1 MNLEGEAK
9 FLMDVN
15 QLWDSLLDEE
25 ILKKVIPGC
34 HELVLKENGEY
45 DVVLKLGVAAVKGEY
60 VGKVK
65 IEGVEKPNYYI
76 LHASGSGSPGHVKAK
91 MHCRLF
97 EIDGGG
103 SRLEWNCDAEI
114 GGTIASVGNRVLGGV
129 AKFLAGK
136 FFKDIQKTVKSASLE
151 APADSAI
158 KIE

>member
-9 FLMDVN
+9 FSMDVN
-15 QLWDSLLDEE
+15 QLWNSLLDEE

-65 IEGVEKPNYYI
+65 IEGVDKPNYYI
-76 LHASGSGSPGHVKAK
+76 LHASGSGSPGHVKAE

-97 EIDGGG
+97 GTEDG

-136 FFKDIQKTVKSASLE
+136 FFKDIQKAVKSASIE
-151 APADSAI
+151 SPADSAI
-158 KIE
+158 KME

>member
-9 FLMDVN
+9 FSMEAN

-65 IEGVEKPNYYI
+65 IEGVDKPNYYI
-76 LHASGSGSPGHVKAK
+76 LHASGSGSPGHVDAK
-91 MHCRLF
+91 MHCRIF
-97 EIDGGG
+97 EMENG
-103 SRLEWNCDAEI
+103 SRLEWNCDAEV

-136 FFKDIQKTVKSASLE
+136 FFKDIQKVVTAASLE
-151 APADSAI
+151 TAADSS
-158 KIE
+158 IEVE

>member
-9 FLMDVN
+9 FSMDVN

-60 VGKVK
+60 IGKVK
-65 IEGVEKPNYYI
+65 IEGVDKPNYYI
-76 LHASGSGSPGHVKAK
+76 LHASGSGSPGHVEAQ
-91 MHCRLF
+91 MHCRIF
-97 EIDGGG
+97 EMEGG
-103 SRLEWNCDAEI
+103 SRLEWKCDAVI

-136 FFKDIQKTVKSASLE
+136 FFKDIQKVVKAVSLE
-151 APADSAI
+151 TAEDSTV
-158 KIE
+158 EVE